1 MSIKHLTD
9 PEFIA
14 GKKTQWNKSLHTNNI
29 NHSFT

>member
-14 GKKTQWNKSLHTNNI
+14 GKKTQWNK
-29 NHSFT
+29 FTYKQHKS